1 MEVTNSLSSVS
12 NNVYPLCYKIK
23 ETSYQSSCIN
33 KLAKYVKLKKKIYGN
48 NPYTT
53 EEAHKSF
60 MQCLRQYGDIY
71 KRLGIELYVNPN
83 TNKITF
89 PDNQRIQSNLNEYM
103 RKIAD
108 NDVTNTD
115 TSSDKMQ
122 DDNIMLY
129 NVLLNDSL
137 RNAYNDFYVS
147 EGFAKNDQ
155 SLVKGPTVDEM
166 TAPIPVVSKTSN
178 PFTSKTTNPFSRKA
192 TTQQKQAEYGNGNII
207 TPNNSLGGKMR
218 ITRKHRKYKKH
229 RKTRKTRKRGKHKR
243 KKNNK

>member
-71 KRLGIELYVNPN
+71 KKLGIELYVNPN

-89 PDNQRIQSNLNEYM
+89 PDNQRIQANLNEYM

-108 NDVTNTD
+108 NEITNTD
-115 TSSDKMQ
+115 TSFDKTQ
-122 DDNIMLY
+122 DDNIILY

-137 RNAYNDFYVS
+137 RDAYNEFYVS
-147 EGFAKNDQ
+147 EGFVKNGHQ
-155 SLVKGPTVDEM
+155 PVKGPSVDEM
-166 TAPIPVVSKTSN
+166 TTPIPVVSKSSN
-178 PFTSKTTNPFSRKA
+178 PFASKTTNPFSRKA
-192 TTQQKQAEYGNGNII
+192 TALQKQPEYGNGNII
-207 TPNNSLGGKMR
+207 TPDNSLGGKPR
-218 ITRKHRKYKKH
+218 RTRKHRKYKKH
-229 RKTRKTRKRGKHKR
+229 RKTRKTRKRGKNKR
-243 KKNNK
+243 NKY

>member
-1 MEVTNSLSSVS
+1 MEVTNSLSSNS

-48 NPYTT
+48 NPTAT
-53 EEAHKSF
+53 EQAHQNF
-60 MQCLRQYGDIY
+60 VQCLKQYGDIY
-71 KRLGIELYVNPN
+71 KKLGIELYVNSN

-108 NDVTNTD
+108 DETINSE
-115 TSSDKMQ
+115 TSSAKTQ

-147 EGFAKNDQ
+147 DEFAKNGQ
-155 SLVKGPTVDEM
+155 PLAKFQTVDE
-166 TAPIPVVSKTSN
+166 IPTSASKSIPSVSKSSN
-178 PFTSKTTNPFSRKA
+178 PFASKTTNPFSRKA
-192 TTQQKQAEYGNGNII
+192 TAQQKQPEYGNGNII
-207 TPNNSLGGKMR
+207 TPDSSVGGKIR
-218 ITRKHRKYKKH
+218 RTRKSKKRRKSKKH
-229 RKTRKTRKRGKHKR
+229 RKTRKRGK
-243 KKNNK
+243 